1 MYVLR
6 KAYQKAYQCDYITA
20 NRNAHRL
27 MVIEGIKEEIM
38 RLKQQLAD
46 SVMLDARDVLQRYIN
61 IAFADITDYS
71 DFGTV
76 EEILKDETGK
86 PLLP

>member
-1 MYVLR
+1 MYNV
-6 KAYQKAYQCDYITA
+6 KYFNATKSYQKAYQCDYITA

-38 RLKQQLAD
+38 RLKQQLVD
-46 SVMLDARDVLQRYIN
+46 S
-61 IAFADITDYS
+61 
-71 DFGTV
+71 V
-76 EEILKDETGK
+76 EEILNDETGK

>member
-1 MYVLR
+1 M
-6 KAYQKAYQCDYITA
+6 
-20 NRNAHRL
+20 

-71 DFGTV
+71 DFGKV

>member
-1 MYVLR
+1 
-6 KAYQKAYQCDYITA
+6 
-20 NRNAHRL
+20 

>member
-1 MYVLR
+1 
-6 KAYQKAYQCDYITA
+6 
-20 NRNAHRL
+20 

-38 RLKQQLAD
+38 RLKPQLAD

-61 IAFADITDYS
+61 IAIADITDYS
-71 DFGTV
+71 DLGTV

>member
-1 MYVLR
+1 M
-6 KAYQKAYQCDYITA
+6 TA

-27 MVIEGIKEEIM
+27 MVIESIKEEIM

-71 DFGTV
+71 DFGKV
-76 EEILKDETGK
+76 EEILKDKTGK

>member
-1 MYVLR
+1 MYNVKYFNATKSYR
-6 KAYQKAYQCDYITA
+6 KAYQCDYITA

-38 RLKQQLAD
+38 RLKQQLVD
-46 SVMLDARDVLQRYIN
+46 S
-61 IAFADITDYS
+61 
-71 DFGTV
+71 V
-76 EEILKDETGK
+76 EEILNDEIGK

>member
-1 MYVLR
+1 
-6 KAYQKAYQCDYITA
+6 
-20 NRNAHRL
+20 
-27 MVIEGIKEEIM
+27 MVIESIKEEIM

-71 DFGTV
+71 DFGKV